1 MQSRLLIIPAVFALV
16 ACGGGDSSSESP
28 APATPAPSAEAPAA
42 EAPEEAPAEEAAE
55 EAPAEEAASG
65 ALVPDDEGI
74 IRLEANDMMKFNAER
89 IEVTG
94 TTIKLELKHVGS
106 MAKEIMGHNVVI
118 LTPGTDALAWA
129 SVASGAQATEYVPE
143 GDAAVIAASKLLGG
157 GDSDMLEFE
166 VPGPGEYP
174 FVCSFPGHGA
184 IMKGVLVVS

>member
-1 MQSRLLIIPAVFALV
+1 
-16 ACGGGDSSSESP
+16 
-28 APATPAPSAEAPAA
+28 
-42 EAPEEAPAEEAAE
+42 
-55 EAPAEEAASG
+55 
-65 ALVPDDEGI
+65 
-74 IRLEANDMMKFNAER
+74 MMKFNAER

-166 VPGPGEYP
+166 GPGPGEYP